1 MSDDIKLADSFN
13 SSIRIEANINGV
25 KKVETI
31 MFSSKA
37 LDNQES
43 NELYDYAAEA
53 VKDTVKACIAENK

>member
-53 VKDTVKACIAENK
+53 VKDAVKACIAENK